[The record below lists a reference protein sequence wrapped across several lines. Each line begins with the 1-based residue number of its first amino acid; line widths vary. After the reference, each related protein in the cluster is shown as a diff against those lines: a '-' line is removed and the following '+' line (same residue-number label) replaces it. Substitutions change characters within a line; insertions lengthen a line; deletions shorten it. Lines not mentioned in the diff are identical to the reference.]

1 VARPFSSSIWRN
13 PAYVRVWTAATISI
27 FGSYITRL
35 ALPFVAILILDAG
48 AIEVAALRSL
58 ELIAGLGVA
67 LVAGAWVDRLRRR
80 PVLIWADLG
89 RALLLLSIP
98 LSFSLGSLT
107 LWQVF
112 AVAASTAVLTAFFDA
127 ADNAY
132 LPSIVEKRELLDA
145 NSALTAS
152 ASTAEV
158 TAFGISGVLIHVL
171 TAPIAILVDAL
182 SFLASAALLGG
193 IRRPEAAPPPSADR
207 DPIVR
212 EIRDGAG
219 IVARHPILRPLLLT
233 EMSQGAMWGVTG
245 AIYLLW
251 AVELGL
257 GPAAIGLIAGAGGAG
272 SLLGAL
278 LIGRA
283 VRRWGVGPSAV
294 GAMALAALGSA
305 LIPFAPAGLP
315 LAAAAFLIAH
325 QIVGDAG
332 ATAFDVTEQ
341 SVMQA
346 TVDDR
351 ALGRA
356 SSTFRVAFGS
366 AQLVAT
372 VAAGL
377 AAEAIGLRGAA
388 VLAPLGALVGAVV
401 LWRSPVWS
409 LRMETLEGEP
419 VDRVPEVIGEQPIGG

>member
-1 VARPFSSSIWRN
+1 VPRPFSSSIWRN
-13 PAYVRVWTAATISI
+13 PAFVRVWTAATISI
-27 FGSYITRL
+27 FGSLITRL
-35 ALPFVAILILDAG
+35 ALPLLAILVLNAG
-48 AIEVAALRSL
+48 PIEVAALRSL

-80 PVLIWADLG
+80 PVLISADLG
-89 RALLLLSIP
+89 RALLLISIP
-98 LSFSLGSLT
+98 LTFALGTLT
-107 LWQVF
+107 LWQIF
-112 AVAASTAVLTAFFDA
+112 AVAALTAVLTAFFDA

-132 LPSIVEKRELLDA
+132 LPSIVEKRELIDA

-171 TAPIAILVDAL
+171 TAPGAILVDAL
-182 SFLASAALLGG
+182 SFLASAALLGTIG
-193 IRRPEAAPPPSADR
+193 RPEAAPPPAEDR
-207 DPIVR
+207 RPLLS
-212 EIRDGAG
+212 EIRDGAS

-233 EMSQGAMWGVTG
+233 QMSQGAMWGVTG

-278 LIGRA
+278 LVGRA
-283 VRRWGVGPSAV
+283 VRRWGVGPSAA
-294 GAMALAALGSA
+294 GAMAVAAIGSA
-305 LIPFAPAGLP
+305 FIPLAPAGLP
-315 LAAAAFLIAH
+315 LVAAAFLVAH

-332 ATAFDVTEQ
+332 ATAYDVTEQ
-341 SVMQA
+341 SVTQA
-346 TVDDR
+346 TVDHR

-356 SSTFRVAFGS
+356 SSIFAVGFGS

-372 VAAGL
+372 VGAGL
-377 AAEAIGLRGAA
+377 VAEASGLRAA
-388 VLAPLGALVGAVV
+388 ALLAPVGALVGALV
-401 LWRSPVWS
+401 LWQSPVWG
-409 LRMETLEGEP
+409 LRMETLVEQRDDALP
-419 VDRVPEVIGEQPIGG
+419 DVTGEQPIGG

>member
-1 VARPFSSSIWRN
+1 VPRPFSSSIWRN
-13 PAYVRVWTAATISI
+13 PAFVRVWTAATISI
-27 FGSYITRL
+27 FGSLITRL
-35 ALPFVAILILDAG
+35 ALPFVAILVLNAG
-48 AIEVAALRSL
+48 PIEVSALRSL
-58 ELIAGLGVA
+58 ELIAGLAVA

-98 LSFSLGSLT
+98 VTFLLGTLA

-112 AVAASTAVLTAFFDA
+112 AVAALTAVLTAFFDA

-158 TAFGISGVLIHVL
+158 TAFGISGVLVQVL
-171 TAPIAILVDAL
+171 TAPVAILVDAL
-182 SFLASAALLGG
+182 SFLVSAALLGT
-193 IRRPEAAPPPSADR
+193 IRRPEAAPPPPTDR
-207 DPIVR
+207 RPIVT

-219 IVARHPILRPLLLT
+219 IVARHAILRPLLLT

-257 GPAAIGLIAGAGGAG
+257 GPAAIGIIAAAGGAG

-278 LIGRA
+278 LVGRA
-283 VRRWGVGPSAV
+283 VRLWGIGPSAV
-294 GAMALAALGSA
+294 GAMGLAAIGSA
-305 LIPFAPAGLP
+305 LIPLAPAGLP
-315 LAAAAFLIAH
+315 LVAAAFLISH

-332 ATAFDVTEQ
+332 ATAFDVTER

-346 TVDDR
+346 TVDHQ

-356 SSTFRVAFGS
+356 SSTFTVAFGS

-372 VAAGL
+372 VVAGL
-377 AAEAIGLRGAA
+377 VAEAIGLRGAA
-388 VLAPLGALVGAVV
+388 VLAPIGAIVGAVV

-409 LRMETLEGEP
+409 LRSAALEADP
-419 VDRVPEVIGEQPIGG
+419 DDQFPDLVGEQPIGG